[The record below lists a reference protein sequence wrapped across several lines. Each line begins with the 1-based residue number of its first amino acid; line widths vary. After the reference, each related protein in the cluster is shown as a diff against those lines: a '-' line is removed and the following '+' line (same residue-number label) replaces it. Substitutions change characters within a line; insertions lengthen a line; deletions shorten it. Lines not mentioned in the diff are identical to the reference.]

1 MHLGARWLVVFPRE
15 QNTKAD
21 NGPEIAVAAD
31 TVSLIVREPP
41 LIGRVQHYIGLVR
54 HSLTLFSITT
64 DNGVKKQP
72 PLVGDLKFKL
82 PDPGICLIHRSRS
95 LVRSDTRRCLD

>member
-1 MHLGARWLVVFPRE
+1 MHLSARWWLGVFPRE

-21 NGPEIAVAAD
+21 NGPEIAAAAD

-72 PLVGDLKFKL
+72 PQARGFEIQTTRSGDVFDSSEPLACS
-82 PDPGICLIHRSRS
+82 I
-95 LVRSDTRRCLD
+95 